1 MGDHED
7 FDDLNEKWSMIQS
20 LLLAFMS
27 EHTKESLE
35 ELRDKFEKWA
45 DSKTE
50 EELAAIIGDDAIVKK
65 VYKNLETKENL
76 HTEEDI
82 IRSMFKNIGQNGNK
96 HI

>member
-1 MGDHED
+1 MDSSENS
-7 FDDLNEKWSMIQS
+7 DDINERWSMVQN

-27 EHTKESLE
+27 EYTKKSLE
-35 ELRDKFEKWA
+35 ELHDSFEKWA

-50 EELAAIIGDDAIVKK
+50 TELAVILGDDAVVKK

-82 IRSMFKNIGQNGNK
+82 LKSMFKNTGQNGNK